1 MSMDTMN
8 ETGSRFIMT
17 GADIVRMGESA
28 EMLVGGKNYNTA
40 LISRVEG
47 IRTPQFRAI
56 PATAFHVVLDESRV
70 NASLVYEVVD
80 TAMAEVD
87 WASPAVASD
96 HTFFSTFVRRA
107 AAEIRERGAGKSAST
122 CLRDFINQVVHGFAE
137 SQENIDQLRRRSM
150 LVQAAILSITLPAEV
165 DEAVRRAYRE
175 GYLRKSVVRD
185 PLADRRNTGDNAP
198 AVIHWKIVPGNAIDI
213 TITPKGMGSE
223 NMSRIF
229 MLKPADGAEGIV
241 RSVVETVR
249 EAGSNPCPP
258 IVIGVGIGGN
268 FETAP
273 LAAKEALLVP
283 CGVRNPIEYYAKLEE
298 EILRE
303 VNKLG
308 IGPSGCGGTVTALD
322 AHIVTNPTH
331 IAGMPVAVNICCH
344 ALRHAHGRI
353 EGRG

>member
-1 MSMDTMN
+1 MSNIYTL
-8 ETGSRFIMT
+8 T
-17 GADIVRMGESA
+17 
-28 EMLVGGKNYNTA
+28 
-40 LISRVEG
+40 
-47 IRTPQFRAI
+47 
-56 PATAFHVVLDESRV
+56 
-70 NASLVYEVVD
+70 
-80 TAMAEVD
+80 
-87 WASPAVASD
+87 
-96 HTFFSTFVRRA
+96 
-107 AAEIRERGAGKSAST
+107 AAEISDKVCELTLTANMY
-122 CLRDFINQVVHGFAE
+122 LPEDVAE
-137 SQENIDQLRRRSM
+137 SLRKARAAEKLGRAQSLYDEIIENAKL
-150 LVQAAILSITLPAEV
+150 AADKYMPICQDCGMAVLFIELGQDLHVEGG
-165 DEAVRRAYRE
+165 DLEEAVNEGVCRAYRE

-185 PLADRRNTGDNAP
+185 PLADRRNTGDNTP

-229 MLKPADGAEGIV
+229 MLKPADGAEGVV

-322 AHIVTNPTH
+322 AHIVTKPTH

>member
-1 MSMDTMN
+1 MSKIYTL
-8 ETGSRFIMT
+8 T
-17 GADIVRMGESA
+17 
-28 EMLVGGKNYNTA
+28 
-40 LISRVEG
+40 
-47 IRTPQFRAI
+47 
-56 PATAFHVVLDESRV
+56 
-70 NASLVYEVVD
+70 
-80 TAMAEVD
+80 
-87 WASPAVASD
+87 
-96 HTFFSTFVRRA
+96 
-107 AAEIRERGAGKSAST
+107 AAEISDKVCGLALTANMYLPE
-122 CLRDFINQVVHGFAE
+122 DVAE
-137 SQENIDQLRRRSM
+137 SLRKARAAEKLGRAQSLYDEIIENAKL
-150 LVQAAILSITLPAEV
+150 AADKYMPICQDCGMAVLFIELGQDLHVEGG
-165 DEAVRRAYRE
+165 DLEEAVNEGVRRAYRE

-185 PLADRRNTGDNAP
+185 PLAERRNTGDNTP

-229 MLKPADGAEGIV
+229 MLKPADGAEGVV

-258 IVIGVGIGGN
+258 VVIGVGIGGN

-322 AHIVTNPTH
+322 AHIVTKPTH